1 MKKLFAILVL
11 SILVFLGCKKTEE
24 TPVLKSAVLQGIDLS
39 LSPCSGG
46 IVTKIDS
53 STAYRVDSLPGLSR
67 ADLYRLP
74 FPKNIQLEYV
84 TDRTCGGIT
93 YLKVL
98 SYRF

>member
-1 MKKLFAILVL
+1 MKQMLIIAGFVL
-11 SILVFLGCKKTEE
+11 LGFLCCKKTEE
-24 TPVLKSAVLQGIDLS
+24 TPVIKNVVLQGIDLS

-46 IVTKIDS
+46 IITKIDS
-53 STAYRVDSLPGLSR
+53 STNYRVDSMPGISR

-74 FPKNIQLEYV
+74 FPKNVQLEYV

-98 SYRF
+98 SFRF